1 MEKKISAVDELH
13 MTRAIEKAA
22 SLAAADDTKD
32 RNQLLADCLLK
43 NDVDSR
49 FAKTAAMAFNKRLTV
64 LKFQQTPDEKRPDTF
79 ALSDPDTVFA
89 KMGGVEQQEKTAS
102 AKTDYGEFGIRMA
115 QPQLQKTASE
125 KKPYVKPLYEERTT
139 MEQFR
144 THVYS
149 MLQKQAAAL
158 PHMRHA
164 VEDARVRLDMAKQAA
179 ADALNNLSDFEYSLI
194 NAAYGQP
201 LENVLKG
208 RLKERMFRKQAR
220 LAKPANAL
228 TRQLDKLLEDETE
241 YVFKHNQLVEHE
253 QGLCE
258 LCKSATDLGNDMAR
272 YLEPGMRKLAGMTS
286 ANIGMITRAIPATGL
301 TVIQGMEAIRRA
313 TNDALAAGFSNA
325 SAMRNSVLNS
335 AAPGEVLDADFLVKD
350 RFRDRLLG
358 WSDMSADPL
367 FSMYPSEQV
376 FNATQKAMD
385 IDPALE
391 RPDKREMLRST
402 VGKLLAQNN
411 RLSEADIAAAAT
423 TLKSLQGA
431 DKGPAQEAAESVL
444 LRDDKKAPEA
454 PATTSIFEML
464 NKPTLS
470 GISKDYF
477 QLASNENQKEYA
489 QARKDE
495 EDEAEKNKNK
505 GSARLE
511 AAQKAFVP
519 FMDQMNIRTRVDA
532 NGHVSYWIDRPERDP
547 NDPTRTILTPHEVQ
561 FSSIVEAFNAY
572 QEQLKAQIEALNA

>member
-1 MEKKISAVDELH
+1 MTMEKKISAVDELH

-102 AKTDYGEFGIRMA
+102 VHTGYGEFNIGLA
-115 QPQLQKTASE
+115 KPQMQKTASG
-125 KKPYVKPLYEERTT
+125 KKPYAKPLYEERTT
-139 MEQFR
+139 LEQFR

-179 ADALNNLSDFEYSLI
+179 ADALNKLSDFEYSLI

-208 RLKERMFRKQAR
+208 RLKERVFSKQAR

-228 TRQLDKLLEDETE
+228 TRQLDKLLEDESE

-253 QGLCE
+253 QGLAE
-258 LCKSATDLGNDMAR
+258 LCKSAADLGDDMAK
-272 YLEPGMRKLAGMTS
+272 YAGVTGAYGGMAL
-286 ANIGMITRAIPATGL
+286 RAIPAVGL
-301 TVIQGMEAIRRA
+301 TTIQGLEAIRRA
-313 TNDALAAGFSNA
+313 TNDAMATGFANA
-325 SAMRNSVLNS
+325 SALRNSVGNS
-335 AAPGEVLDADFLVKD
+335 ASPGDFLDADFLVKD

-367 FSMYPSEQV
+367 FSMYPAEQV

-444 LRDDKKAPEA
+444 ARDDKKAPEA
-454 PATTSIFEML
+454 PALTSVFEML

-470 GISKDYF
+470 GLSKDYF
-477 QLASNENQKEYA
+477 QLASNENQKELA
-489 QARKDE
+489 QARKDDS
-495 EDEAEKNKNK
+495 DEADKLKTLSAAKIETARKNFTPFLRMIH
-505 GSARLE
+505 AETTIDPRTH
-511 AAQKAFVP
+511 AIAYTVP
-519 FMDQMNIRTRVDA
+519 
-532 NGHVSYWIDRPERDP
+532 DP
-547 NDPTRTILTPHEVQ
+547 NDPHNRLTVSGDQ
-561 FSSIVEAFNAY
+561 LMEAFDLY
-572 QEQLKAQIEALNA
+572 QRKMEAQAQALHV

>member
-32 RNQLLADCLLK
+32 RNQLLADCILK

-102 AKTDYGEFGIRMA
+102 ARTDYGEFNIGLA
-115 QPQLQKTASE
+115 KPQMQKTASE
-125 KKPYVKPLYEERTT
+125 KKSYTKPLYEERVTF
-139 MEQFR
+139 EQLGK
-144 THVYS
+144 HVYS
-149 MLQKQAAAL
+149 MMQKQAAAL

-164 VEDARVRLDMAKQAA
+164 VEDARMRLAMTKQAA
-179 ADALNNLSDFEYSLI
+179 ADALNKLSDFEYSLI
-194 NAAYGQP
+194 NAAYGEP

-208 RLKERMFRKQAR
+208 RLKERTFSKQAR
-220 LAKPANAL
+220 LAKPSNSL
-228 TRQLDKLLEDETE
+228 TRQLDKMLADETE
-241 YVFKHNQLVEHE
+241 YVFQHNQLVDHE
-253 QGLCE
+253 RGLRE
-258 LCKSATDLGNDMAR
+258 LCKSATDLGEDLVKWAAMGAAHGGAIAR
-272 YLEPGMRKLAGMTS
+272 G
-286 ANIGMITRAIPATGL
+286 IPAIGL
-301 TVIQGMEAIRRA
+301 TALQAAETIRRA
-313 TNDALAAGFSNA
+313 TNDSLAAGFANA
-325 SAMRNSVLNS
+325 SALRNSVS
-335 AAPGEVLDADFLVKD
+335 EGTAPGKFLDADFLVKD

-385 IDPALE
+385 IDPSLE
-391 RPDKREMLRST
+391 RPDKREMLRAT

-444 LRDDKKAPEA
+444 ARDDKKPPEA
-454 PATTSIFEML
+454 PVLNSVFDVV
-464 NKPTLS
+464 NKPSLS
-470 GISKDYF
+470 GLSKDYF

-495 EDEAEKNKNK
+495 SDDAEKLKTQATARVETARKNF
-505 GSARLE
+505 SPFMRMIHAEADIDPATNDIRYTIPDPNNSNARL
-511 AAQKAFVP
+511 
-519 FMDQMNIRTRVDA
+519 T
-532 NGHVSYWIDRPERDP
+532 VSADK
-547 NDPTRTILTPHEVQ
+547 LM
-561 FSSIVEAFNAY
+561 EAFDLY
-572 QEQLKAQIEALNA
+572 QQKMEDQAKALTT

>member
-1 MEKKISAVDELH
+1 MTMEKKISAIDELH

-22 SLAAADDTKD
+22 SLAAADDNKD

-64 LKFQQTPDEKRPDTF
+64 LKFQQTPDDKRPDSF

-89 KMGGVEQQEKTAS
+89 KMGGVAQQDKTAS
-102 AKTDYGEFGIRMA
+102 AAVGYGEFSIGMA
-115 QPQLQKTASE
+115 EPPMRKAAAAKQPCA
-125 KKPYVKPLYEERTT
+125 KPLYEERTT

-164 VEDARVRLDMAKQAA
+164 VEDAGVRLEMAKQAA
-179 ADALNNLSDFEYSLI
+179 ADALNRLSDFEYSLI
-194 NAAYGQP
+194 DAAYGKP

-208 RLKERMFRKQAR
+208 RLKQRAFRKQAR
-220 LAKPANAL
+220 LAKPSNNL
-228 TRQLDKLLEDETE
+228 TRQLDKLLEDESE
-241 YVFKHNQLVEHE
+241 YVFRHNQLVEHE
-253 QGLCE
+253 QGLAE
-258 LCKSATDLGNDMAR
+258 LCKSATDLGNDMAK
-272 YLEPGMRKLAGMTS
+272 YAGVAGAYGGMAL
-286 ANIGMITRAIPATGL
+286 RAIPAAGL
-301 TVIQGMEAIRRA
+301 TTIQGLEAIRRA
-313 TNDALAAGFSNA
+313 TNDAMATGFANA
-325 SAMRNSVLNS
+325 SALRNSVTNS
-335 AAPGEVLDADFLVKD
+335 ASPGDFLDADFLVKD

-385 IDPALE
+385 IDPSLE
-391 RPDKREMLRST
+391 RPDKREMLRTT

-411 RLSEADIAAAAT
+411 RLSEADIAAAAS
-423 TLKSLQGA
+423 TLKALQGA

-444 LRDDKKAPEA
+444 ARDDKKAPEA
-454 PATTSIFEML
+454 PALTSVFEML

-470 GISKDYF
+470 GLSKDYF
-477 QLASNENQKEYA
+477 QLASNENQKELA
-489 QARKDE
+489 QARKDDS
-495 EDEAEKNKNK
+495 DEADKAKTVA
-505 GSARLE
+505 SAKIE
-511 AAQKAFVP
+511 AARKNFTPFLRMIHAETTIDPRTHAIAYTVP
-519 FMDQMNIRTRVDA
+519 
-532 NGHVSYWIDRPERDP
+532 
-547 NDPTRTILTPHEVQ
+547 DPTNPGLRLNVSGDQ
-561 FSSIVEAFNAY
+561 LMEAFDLY
-572 QEQLKAQIEALNA
+572 QRKMEAQAQALHV